1 MKRLLPA
8 VVFLMVGSSAYAAP
22 VLFDNRADFDAAVG
36 AHQLFTDFAVT
47 HIPGTFDLGGNFG
60 GLGFSREGTDFF
72 FGSTLGVVGQFAEGN
87 GGRVSL
93 TAAITSPVRAVG
105 FDVLFAAAA
114 TGPSSGVVDGQFQLL
129 NPAIVP
135 TTLTF
140 AFETLAGEQR
150 ALSVAPGSFIGALL
164 YDDSFSRLSMGTD
177 AGCLCGTSFAI
188 DNLAVQAVPEPS
200 TTVLLSTGLAG
211 LLMLRQFRRP

>member
-1 MKRLLPA
+1 MLSR
-8 VVFLMVGSSAYAAP
+8 SSHSVPTSSEVRPSVAP
-22 VLFDNRADFDAAVG
+22 HIVRAIPIVSGLDRTTNPDRSETTTIDAA
-36 AHQLFTDFAVT
+36 
-47 HIPGTFDLGGNFG
+47 
-60 GLGFSREGTDFF
+60 
-72 FGSTLGVVGQFAEGN
+72 
-87 GGRVSL
+87 
-93 TAAITSPVRAVG
+93 
-105 FDVLFAAAA
+105 
-114 TGPSSGVVDGQFQLL
+114 
-129 NPAIVP
+129 

-140 AFETLAGEQR
+140 AFETIAGEQR

-211 LLMLRQFRRP
+211 LLLLRQFRRR

>member
-1 MKRLLPA
+1 VLL
-8 VVFLMVGSSAYAAP
+8 
-22 VLFDNRADFDAAVG
+22 
-36 AHQLFTDFAVT
+36 H
-47 HIPGTFDLGGNFG
+47 
-60 GLGFSREGTDFF
+60 
-72 FGSTLGVVGQFAEGN
+72 
-87 GGRVSL
+87 
-93 TAAITSPVRAVG
+93 
-105 FDVLFAAAA
+105 
-114 TGPSSGVVDGQFQLL
+114 

-188 DNLAVQAVPEPS
+188 DNLAMQAVPEPS

-211 LLMLRQFRRP
+211 LLMLRQFRRR